1 MVEKTGKQLGGS
13 DQIPDDPLLWPFAAA
28 RLAMDAC
35 FWWAERGSPAS
46 DESAL
51 PWTTP
56 NTVALELATMRLRDC
71 TRARTG
77 QPALVC
83 APYALHR
90 ALIADFAPGHSVVQ
104 SLQNGGVDRVYL
116 ADWRSA
122 TPDMRYLSIDSYLGD
137 LNVAVDEIGA
147 PVDLVGLCQ
156 GGWLSLLYAARFPAK
171 VRRLVL
177 VGAPVDLSIDSELSR
192 LARNA
197 PGMVY
202 DQLVARGGGNVSG
215 EEMLRFWSKAP
226 GRDDIAVALQRDVTD
241 EEGAALLARFD
252 RWNDETLNLPG
263 TYYLEIVN
271 RIFRENQIAAGN
283 FVALGRAIDLKDVK
297 APVFLLAGLDDEVV
311 PAVQALATAALVG
324 TPPAFVAAASEPSNH
339 LGLFMGARTHAHAWP
354 RIAEWL
360 RDDVP
365 ASWPALPDFP
375 RRWGGEH
382 ANPLCMTADDLH
394 GARPMGYI

>member
-1 MVEKTGKQLGGS
+1 MVEKPGKQSGAQGPV
-13 DQIPDDPLLWPFAAA
+13 PDDPLLWPFTAA
-28 RLAMDAC
+28 RLAMDSC
-35 FWWAERGSPAS
+35 FWWLERVPPEQDQG
-46 DESAL
+46 DL

-56 NTVALELATMRLRDC
+56 NNVALELATMRLRDC
-71 TRARTG
+71 AQTRSG

-104 SLQNGGVDRVYL
+104 SLQAGGIDRVYL
-116 ADWRSA
+116 TDWRSA
-122 TPDMRYLSIDSYLGD
+122 GPDMRYLSIDSYLAD

-177 VGAPVDLSIDSELSR
+177 TGAPVDLSIDSALSQ
-192 LARNA
+192 LARTA

-226 GRDDIAVALQRDVTD
+226 SRDDIAVALQKDLSD

-252 RWNDETLNLPG
+252 RWNTETLNLPG
-263 TYYLEIVN
+263 TYYLEIIN
-271 RIFRENQIAAGN
+271 RIFRENQIAGGD
-283 FVALGRAIDLKDVK
+283 FVALGRAVDLKDVK
-297 APVFLLAGLDDEVV
+297 APIFLLAGLDDDVV
-311 PAVQALATAALVG
+311 PAVQALATAGLVG
-324 TPPAFVAAASEPSNH
+324 TPPAFIAAASEPSNH

-354 RIAEWL
+354 RIAAWL
-360 RDDVP
+360 R
-365 ASWPALPDFP
+365 S
-375 RRWGGEH
+375 
-382 ANPLCMTADDLH
+382 DLS
-394 GARPMGYI
+394 GVLARSA

>member
-1 MVEKTGKQLGGS
+1 MVEKTGKPPSGPGHV
-13 DQIPDDPLLWPFAAA
+13 PDDPLLWPFAAA

-35 FWWAERGSPAS
+35 FWWLERAPAERDDSS
-46 DESAL
+46 L

-71 TRARTG
+71 SRARSG
-77 QPALVC
+77 PPALVC

-104 SLQNGGVDRVYL
+104 SLQNGGIDRVYL
-116 ADWRSA
+116 TDWRSA
-122 TPDMRYLSIDSYLGD
+122 SPDMRHLSIDSYLSD

-156 GGWLSLLYAARFPAK
+156 GGWLSLLYAARFPTK

-177 VGAPVDLSIDSELSR
+177 VGAPVDLSIDSALSR

-197 PGMVY
+197 PEAVY

-215 EEMLRFWSKAP
+215 DEMLRFWSKAP
-226 GRDDIAVALQRDVTD
+226 SRDDIAVALQKSLSDA
-241 EEGAALLARFD
+241 EGAALLARFD
-252 RWNDETLNLPG
+252 RWNTETLDLPG
-263 TYYLEIVN
+263 TYYLQIVN
-271 RIFRENQIAAGN
+271 WIFRENRIAGGH
-283 FVALGRAIDLKDVK
+283 FTALGRAIDLKDVK
-297 APVFLLAGLDDEVV
+297 APVFLLAGLDDDVV
-311 PAVQALATAALVG
+311 PAAQALATANLLG

-354 RIAEWL
+354 RIAGWL
-360 RDDVP
+360 RDDLTSV
-365 ASWPALPDFP
+365 L
-375 RRWGGEH
+375 
-382 ANPLCMTADDLH
+382 
-394 GARPMGYI
+394 ARSA

>member
-1 MVEKTGKQLGGS
+1 MVERTGQQPGEAGRG
-13 DQIPDDPLLWPFAAA
+13 PDDPMLWPFAAA

-35 FWWAERGSPAS
+35 FWWLERGPA
-46 DESAL
+46 EQGEGEL

-56 NTVALELATMRLRDC
+56 GTTALELATMRLRDC
-71 TRARTG
+71 SRTRSG

-90 ALIADFAPGHSVVQ
+90 ALIADFASGHSVVQ
-104 SLQNGGVDRVYL
+104 SLQQGGVERIYL
-116 ADWRSA
+116 TDWRSA

-177 VGAPVDLSIDSELSR
+177 AGAPVDLSVESRLSQ

-197 PGMVY
+197 PEIVY

-215 EEMLRFWSKAP
+215 EEMLHVWSKAP
-226 GRDDIAVALQRDVTD
+226 SRDDMAASLQKELSD

-252 RWNDETLNLPG
+252 RWNTETLNLPG
-263 TYYLEIVN
+263 TYYLQIVN
-271 RIFRENQIAAGN
+271 WIFRENRIASGN
-283 FVALGRAIDLKDVK
+283 FTALGREIDLKDVK
-297 APVFLLAGLDDEVV
+297 SPIFLLAGLDDEVV
-311 PAVQALATAALVG
+311 PATQALATASLIG
-324 TPPAFVAAASEPSNH
+324 TPRAFVAAASEPSNH
-339 LGLFMGARTHAHAWP
+339 LGLFMGARIHAHAWP

-360 RDDVP
+360 R
-365 ASWPALPDFP
+365 
-375 RRWGGEH
+375 
-382 ANPLCMTADDLH
+382 NDLSSVL
-394 GARPMGYI
+394 ARSA

>member
-1 MVEKTGKQLGGS
+1 VVDKDLVDKHLADKTGKQPGRA
-13 DQIPDDPLLWPFAAA
+13 DRVPDDPMLWPFTAA

-35 FWWAERGSPAS
+35 FWWMERGPAEPADS
-46 DESAL
+46 SL

-71 TRARTG
+71 AKNRSG

-104 SLQNGGVDRVYL
+104 SLQNGGIDRVYL
-116 ADWRSA
+116 TDWRSA
-122 TPDMRYLSIDSYLGD
+122 TPDMRYLSIDSYLSD
-137 LNVAVDEIGA
+137 LNVAIDEIGA

-177 VGAPVDLSIDSELSR
+177 AGAPVDLSIDSALSR

-215 EEMLRFWSKAP
+215 EEMLRFWSRTP
-226 GRDDIAVALQRDVTD
+226 SREDIAVALQKGLSN

-252 RWNDETLNLPG
+252 QWNVETLDLPG
-263 TYYLEIVN
+263 AYYLEIVN
-271 RIFRENQIAAGN
+271 RIFRENRIAGGN

-297 APVFLLAGLDDEVV
+297 APIFMLAGLDDEVV
-311 PAVQALATAALVG
+311 PATQALATAGLVG
-324 TPPAFVAAASEPSNH
+324 TPPAFIAAASEPSNH

-360 RDDVP
+360 R
-365 ASWPALPDFP
+365 
-375 RRWGGEH
+375 
-382 ANPLCMTADDLH
+382 NDLT
-394 GARPMGYI
+394 GVLARSA

>member
-1 MVEKTGKQLGGS
+1 MVEKTGKRPSGPGHV
-13 DQIPDDPLLWPFAAA
+13 PDDPLLWPFAAA

-35 FWWAERGSPAS
+35 FWWLERAPAEQDDSS
-46 DESAL
+46 L

-71 TRARTG
+71 SRARSG
-77 QPALVC
+77 PPALVC

-104 SLQNGGVDRVYL
+104 SLQNGGIDRVYL
-116 ADWRSA
+116 TDWRSA
-122 TPDMRYLSIDSYLGD
+122 SPDMRHLSIDSYLSD

-156 GGWLSLLYAARFPAK
+156 GGWLSLLYAARFPTK

-177 VGAPVDLSIDSELSR
+177 VGAPVDLSIDSALSR

-197 PGMVY
+197 PEAVY

-215 EEMLRFWSKAP
+215 DEMLRFWSKAP
-226 GRDDIAVALQRDVTD
+226 SRDDIAVALQKSLSDA
-241 EEGAALLARFD
+241 EGAALLARFD
-252 RWNDETLNLPG
+252 RWNTETLDLPG
-263 TYYLEIVN
+263 TYYLQIVN
-271 RIFRENQIAAGN
+271 WIFRENRIARGD
-283 FVALGRAIDLKDVK
+283 FTALGRAIDLKDVT
-297 APVFLLAGLDDEVV
+297 APIFLLAGLDDDVV
-311 PAVQALATAALVG
+311 PAAQALATANLLG

-354 RIAEWL
+354 RIAGWL
-360 RDDVP
+360 RDDLTSV
-365 ASWPALPDFP
+365 L
-375 RRWGGEH
+375 
-382 ANPLCMTADDLH
+382 
-394 GARPMGYI
+394 ARSA

>member
-1 MVEKTGKQLGGS
+1 MAEKNGEQPGGS
-13 DQIPDDPLLWPFAAA
+13 GQVPEDPMLWPFQAA

-35 FWWAERGSPAS
+35 FWWLERPPAEPEDG
-46 DESAL
+46 EI

-56 NTVALELATMRLRDC
+56 NFGALELATMHLRDC
-71 TRARTG
+71 SRTRSG

-104 SLQNGGVDRVYL
+104 SLQKGGIDRVYL
-116 ADWRSA
+116 TDWRSA

-137 LNVAVDEIGA
+137 LNIAVDEIGA

-156 GGWLSLLYAARFPAK
+156 GGWLSLLYAARFPDK

-177 VGAPVDLSIDSELSR
+177 AGAPVDLSVESRLSQ

-197 PGMVY
+197 PGIVY

-215 EEMLRFWSKAP
+215 EEMLHVWSKAP
-226 GRDDIAVALQRDVTD
+226 GPDDIATALQRDLSD
-241 EEGAALLARFD
+241 GEGAALLARFD
-252 RWNDETLNLPG
+252 RWNSETLNLPG
-263 TYYLEIVN
+263 TYYLQIVN
-271 RIFRENQIAAGN
+271 WIFRENRIATGD
-283 FVALGRAIDLKDVK
+283 FTALGRAIDLKDVK
-297 APVFLLAGLDDEVV
+297 APVFLLAGLDDDVV
-311 PAVQALATAALVG
+311 PAAQAFATAALLG
-324 TPPAFVAAASEPSNH
+324 TPPAFVAASSEPSDH

-360 RDDVP
+360 RSDLSGVL
-365 ASWPALPDFP
+365 A
-375 RRWGGEH
+375 RR
-382 ANPLCMTADDLH
+382 A
-394 GARPMGYI
+394 

>member
-1 MVEKTGKQLGGS
+1 MAEKTGKQPSGPGHV
-13 DQIPDDPLLWPFAAA
+13 PEDPLLWPFAAA
-28 RLAMDAC
+28 RLAMDVWFGWLDRAP
-35 FWWAERGSPAS
+35 AEQGDSS
-46 DESAL
+46 L

-56 NTVALELATMRLRDC
+56 NSVALELATMRLRDC
-71 TRARTG
+71 TRTRSG

-90 ALIADFAPGHSVVQ
+90 ALVADFAPGHSVVQ
-104 SLQNGGVDRVYL
+104 SLQNGGIDRVYL
-116 ADWRSA
+116 TDWRSA
-122 TPDMRYLSIDSYLGD
+122 SPEMRYLSIDSYLGD

-177 VGAPVDLSIDSELSR
+177 VGAPVDLSINSTLSQ

-197 PGMVY
+197 PEVVY

-226 GRDDIAVALQRDVTD
+226 SRDDIAVALQKDLAD

-252 RWNDETLNLPG
+252 RWNTETLNLPG
-263 TYYLEIVN
+263 TYYLQIVN
-271 RIFRENQIAAGN
+271 WIFRENRIASGN
-283 FVALGRAIDLKDVK
+283 FTALGRVINLKDVK
-297 APVFLLAGLDDEVV
+297 VPVFLLAGLDDDVV
-311 PAVQALATAALVG
+311 PAAQALATVNLLG
-324 TPPAFVAAASEPSNH
+324 TPPAFVAASSEPSNH
-339 LGLFMGARTHAHAWP
+339 LGLFMGAKTHSHAWP

-360 RDDVP
+360 RDDLSSV
-365 ASWPALPDFP
+365 L
-375 RRWGGEH
+375 
-382 ANPLCMTADDLH
+382 
-394 GARPMGYI
+394 ARSA

>member
-1 MVEKTGKQLGGS
+1 MAEKTDKQPRPP
-13 DQIPDDPLLWPFAAA
+13 DRAPDDPLLWPFAAA

-35 FWWAERGSPAS
+35 FWWLERGPAERGDS
-46 DESAL
+46 DL
-51 PWTTP
+51 PWTTS

-71 TRARTG
+71 TQTRSG

-104 SLQNGGVDRVYL
+104 SLQQGGIGQVYL
-116 ADWRSA
+116 TDWRSA

-177 VGAPVDLSIDSELSR
+177 VGAPVDLSINSALSR
-192 LARNA
+192 LTRNA
-197 PGMVY
+197 PEMVY

-215 EEMLRFWSKAP
+215 EEMRQFWSKTP
-226 GRDDIAVALQRDVTD
+226 GPDDVALALQRDLSD
-241 EEGAALLARFD
+241 AEGGMLLARFD
-252 RWNDETLNLPG
+252 HWNAETLDLPG

-271 RIFRENQIAAGN
+271 WIFRENRIAGGK
-283 FVALGRAIDLKDVK
+283 FVALGREVDLKDVK
-297 APVFLLAGLDDEVV
+297 VPVFLLAGLDDDVV
-311 PAVQALATAALVG
+311 PAAQALATAGLLG
-324 TPPAFVAAASEPSNH
+324 TPPAFIAAASEPSNH
-339 LGLFMGARTHAHAWP
+339 LGLFMGARTHAYAWP
-354 RIAEWL
+354 RIAKWL
-360 RDDVP
+360 RDDLSGVL
-365 ASWPALPDFP
+365 A
-375 RRWGGEH
+375 RR
-382 ANPLCMTADDLH
+382 A
-394 GARPMGYI
+394 

>member
-1 MVEKTGKQLGGS
+1 MADKTSKQSHGPGHP
-13 DQIPDDPLLWPFAAA
+13 PDDPLLWPFAAA

-35 FWWAERGSPAS
+35 FWWLDRGAPVEQ
-46 DESAL
+46 DESNL

-56 NTVALELATMRLRDC
+56 NAVALELATMRLRDC
-71 TRARTG
+71 TRTRSG

-90 ALIADFAPGHSVVQ
+90 ALVADFAPGHSVVQ
-104 SLQNGGVDRVYL
+104 SLQARGIDRVYL
-116 ADWRSA
+116 TEWRSA
-122 TPDMRYLSIDSYLGD
+122 SPDMRYLSIDNYLSD

-177 VGAPVDLSIDSELSR
+177 VGAPVDLSIESSLSR
-192 LARNA
+192 LTRNA
-197 PGMVY
+197 PDLVY

-215 EEMLRFWSKAP
+215 EEMLRLWSKTP
-226 GRDDIAVALQRDVTD
+226 SCDDIEAALQRDISD

-252 RWNDETLNLPG
+252 RWNTETLDLPG
-263 TYYLEIVN
+263 TYYLQIVN
-271 RIFRENQIAAGN
+271 WIFRENRIAGGA
-283 FVALGRAIDLKDVK
+283 FVALGRTVDLKDVK
-297 APVFLLAGLDDEVV
+297 VPIFLLAGLDDDVV
-311 PAVQALATAALVG
+311 PAAQALATAGLVG
-324 TPPAFVAAASEPSNH
+324 TPPPFIAAASEPSNH

-360 RDDVP
+360 R
-365 ASWPALPDFP
+365 
-375 RRWGGEH
+375 G
-382 ANPLCMTADDLH
+382 DLS
-394 GARPMGYI
+394 GVLARSA